1 MAAQELLVSSTGDF
15 LLSYQLS
22 AISFQPSAIGPQQ
35 LAVRRAL
42 LQHMWE
48 IAELSMVEHY
58 RGRLPR

>member
-1 MAAQELLVSSTGDF
+1 MAAHELQVASTGDA

-22 AISFQPSAIGPQQ
+22 AIGFQHSAIGPQQ
-35 LAVRRAL
+35 LARAL
-42 LQHMWE
+42 LQHVWE